1 MNGRGSQAK
10 GRRGEIELAEY
21 LREHGVPNARPGT
34 ALNFGA
40 EPDVVGLE
48 GLHIECKR
56 RERVEIARWYDQSR
70 ADAARMK
77 DGKPVV
83 IFRQNR
89 REWMVTLSLDD
100 FLSMVENAQ
109 KYTETVKS
117 EV

>member
-1 MNGRGSQAK
+1 MNGRGSQSK
-10 GRRGEIELAEY
+10 GRRGEIELAQY
-21 LREHGVPNARPGT
+21 LREHGVPNARPGA
-34 ALNFGA
+34 ALNFGS

-56 RERVEIARWYDQSR
+56 HERLEIARWYDQAR

-89 REWMVTLSLDD
+89 RQWMVTLSLDD

>member
-21 LREHGVPNARPGT
+21 LREHGVTTARPGA
-34 ALNFGA
+34 ALNFGTEA
-40 EPDVVGLE
+40 DVVGLN

-56 RERVEIARWYDQSR
+56 HERVEVAKWYAQAR
-70 ADAARMK
+70 ADAERMK

>member
-1 MNGRGSQAK
+1 MTGRRSQSK

-21 LREHGVPNARPGT
+21 LREHGVPDARPGS

-40 EPDVVGLE
+40 EPDVVGLD
-48 GLHIECKR
+48 GIHIECKR
-56 RERVEIARWYDQSR
+56 HERVEIARWYDQAR
-70 ADAARMK
+70 ADAARMR

-89 REWMVTLSLDD
+89 RPWLVTLSLDD
-100 FLSMVENAQ
+100 FLAVVENTQ
-109 KYTETVKS
+109 KYTETAKS